1 MNQSNLNQN
10 EPKVETQNVTPQTT
24 ANEIE
29 LPKFASEEKSIGTLK
44 KDTQKSPVAML
55 ILFGILIAVIYFI
68 PIVTP
73 YFSDILDKLGISNNS
88 EIYDGIPDTDTTKDN
103 TDTKDNT
110 QKDTTEKKTY
120 TLAATETAT
129 LDKIEYT
136 AFQKEQDGAYYYINY
151 TITNKSTSTYS
162 FTTHKIFLEFYDD
175 AKTYL
180 GSTLVNT
187 PSLNANSTV
196 SVKSLANQSIYTNAT
211 TFQIVE
217 KQADEYP
224 DANLINNT
232 LTCTLNNRILTYTF
246 YNNKLTKIVDTDTYS
261 DTSTNY
267 TNTYIDAQT
276 KVNTL
281 NRVTGVNAIF
291 VPETNK
297 FTTNITIDYNIVNS
311 NLTTNDTLYY
321 VKDTSANTIKYEL
334 DALGYTCN

>member
-10 EPKVETQNVTPQTT
+10 EPKVETKNITPQTT
-24 ANEIE
+24 NEIE

-88 EIYDGIPDTDTTKDN
+88 EIYDGIQNNDTTKDN
-103 TDTKDNT
+103 TDTKDDT
-110 QKDTTEKKTY
+110 QKEPPKKKTY
-120 TLAATETAT
+120 ALAATETAT

-136 AFQKEQDGAYYYINY
+136 AFQKLQEDTYYYLSY

-180 GSTLVNT
+180 GSILVNT

-196 SVKSLANQSIYTNAT
+196 SLKSLEIGRAH
-211 TFQIVE
+211 V
-217 KQADEYP
+217 
-224 DANLINNT
+224 
-232 LTCTLNNRILTYTF
+232 
-246 YNNKLTKIVDTDTYS
+246 
-261 DTSTNY
+261 
-267 TNTYIDAQT
+267 
-276 KVNTL
+276 
-281 NRVTGVNAIF
+281 
-291 VPETNK
+291 
-297 FTTNITIDYNIVNS
+297 
-311 NLTTNDTLYY
+311 
-321 VKDTSANTIKYEL
+321 
-334 DALGYTCN
+334 

>member
-10 EPKVETQNVTPQTT
+10 EPKVETKNITPQTT
-24 ANEIE
+24 NEIE

-103 TDTKDNT
+103 TDTKDDT
-110 QKDTTEKKTY
+110 QKEPPKKKTY

-136 AFQKEQDGAYYYINY
+136 AFQKEQEDTYYYVSY

-180 GSTLVNT
+180 GSILVNT

-196 SVKSLANQSIYTNAT
+196 SVKSLVNQSIYTSAT

>member
-10 EPKVETQNVTPQTT
+10 EPRPETQNVTPQTT
-24 ANEIE
+24 NEIE

-162 FTTHKIFLEFYDD
+162 FTTHKIFLEFYDS

-196 SVKSLANQSIYTNAT
+196 SVKSLVNQSIYTSAT

-261 DTSTNY
+261 DTTTNY

>member
-10 EPKVETQNVTPQTT
+10 EPKVEAKNITPQTT
-24 ANEIE
+24 NEIE

-88 EIYDGIPDTDTTKDN
+88 EIYDGIQNTDTTKDN
-103 TDTKDNT
+103 TNTKDDT
-110 QKDTTEKKTY
+110 QKEPPKKKTY

-196 SVKSLANQSIYTNAT
+196 SIKSLVNQSIYTSAT

-232 LTCTLNNRILTYTF
+232 LTCTLNNRVLTYTF

-311 NLTTNDTLYY
+311 DLTTNDTLYY

>member
-10 EPKVETQNVTPQTT
+10 EPRPETQNATPQTT
-24 ANEIE
+24 NEIE

-120 TLAATETAT
+120 PLAATETAT

-180 GSTLVNT
+180 GSALVNT

-196 SVKSLANQSIYTNAT
+196 SVKSLVNQSIYTSAT

>member
-24 ANEIE
+24 NEIK

-180 GSTLVNT
+180 GSALVNT

-196 SVKSLANQSIYTNAT
+196 FIKSLVNQSIYTSAT

-232 LTCTLNNRILTYTF
+232 LTCTLNNRVLTYTF
-246 YNNKLTKIVDTDTYS
+246 YNNKLTKIVDADTYS

-281 NRVTGVNAIF
+281 NRVTGVNAVF

-311 NLTTNDTLYY
+311 DLTSNDTLYY

>member
-10 EPKVETQNVTPQTT
+10 EPRPETQNVTPQTT
-24 ANEIE
+24 NEIE

-110 QKDTTEKKTY
+110 QKEPVEKKTY
-120 TLAATETAT
+120 TIAATETAT

-180 GSTLVNT
+180 GSALVNT

-196 SVKSLANQSIYTNAT
+196 SVKSLVNQSIYTNAT

-232 LTCTLNNRILTYTF
+232 LTCTLNNRVLTYTF

-267 TNTYIDAQT
+267 TNTYIDSQT

>member
-10 EPKVETQNVTPQTT
+10 EPRPETQNVTPQTT
-24 ANEIE
+24 NEIE

-180 GSTLVNT
+180 GSALVNT
-187 PSLNANSTV
+187 QSLNANSTV
-196 SVKSLANQSIYTNAT
+196 SVKSLVNQSIYTSAT

-232 LTCTLNNRILTYTF
+232 LTCTLNNRVLTYTF

-321 VKDTSANTIKYEL
+321 VKDTSANTVKYEL

>member
-24 ANEIE
+24 NEIE

-88 EIYDGIPDTDTTKDN
+88 EIYDGIQNNDTTKDN
-103 TDTKDNT
+103 TDTKDDT
-110 QKDTTEKKTY
+110 QKEPQKKKTY
-120 TLAATETAT
+120 TLAATEAAT

-180 GSTLVNT
+180 GSALVNT

-196 SVKSLANQSIYTNAT
+196 SVKSLVNQSIYTSAT

>member
-10 EPKVETQNVTPQTT
+10 EPKVEAKNITPQTT
-24 ANEIE
+24 NEIE

-88 EIYDGIPDTDTTKDN
+88 EIYDGIQNTDTTKDN
-103 TDTKDNT
+103 TDTKDDT
-110 QKDTTEKKTY
+110 QKEPPKKKTY

-136 AFQKEQDGAYYYINY
+136 AFQKLQEDTYYYLSY

-180 GSTLVNT
+180 GSILVNT

-196 SVKSLANQSIYTNAT
+196 SIKSLINQSIYTSAT

-232 LTCTLNNRILTYTF
+232 LTCTLNNRVLTYTF

-311 NLTTNDTLYY
+311 NLTANDTLYY

>member
-10 EPKVETQNVTPQTT
+10 EPRPETQNVTPKTT
-24 ANEIE
+24 NEIE

-180 GSTLVNT
+180 GSALVNT

-196 SVKSLANQSIYTNAT
+196 SVKSLVNQSIYTSAT

-217 KQADEYP
+217 KQSDEYP

-232 LTCTLNNRILTYTF
+232 LTCTLNNRVLTYTF

-311 NLTTNDTLYY
+311 DLTPNDTLYY

>member
-10 EPKVETQNVTPQTT
+10 ESKVETKNITPQTT
-24 ANEIE
+24 NEIE

-88 EIYDGIPDTDTTKDN
+88 EIYDGIQNNDTTKDN
-103 TDTKDNT
+103 TDTKDDT
-110 QKDTTEKKTY
+110 QKEPPKKKTY

-136 AFQKEQDGAYYYINY
+136 TFQKLQEDTYYYLSY

-180 GSTLVNT
+180 GSILVNT

-196 SVKSLANQSIYTNAT
+196 SLKSLVNQSIYTSAT

-217 KQADEYP
+217 KQSDEYP

-232 LTCTLNNRILTYTF
+232 LTCTLNNRVLTYTF

-311 NLTTNDTLYY
+311 NLTANDTLYY

>member
-24 ANEIE
+24 NEIE

-44 KDTQKSPVAML
+44 KDTQKSPIAML

-88 EIYDGIPDTDTTKDN
+88 EIYGGIPDTDTTKDN

-180 GSTLVNT
+180 GSALVNT

-196 SVKSLANQSIYTNAT
+196 SIKSLVNQSIYTSAT

-217 KQADEYP
+217 KQSDEYP

-232 LTCTLNNRILTYTF
+232 LTCTLNNRVLTYTF

-267 TNTYIDAQT
+267 TNTYIDSQT

-311 NLTTNDTLYY
+311 DLTTNDTLYY

>member
-10 EPKVETQNVTPQTT
+10 EPKVETKNITPQTT
-24 ANEIE
+24 NEIE

-180 GSTLVNT
+180 GSALVNT

-196 SVKSLANQSIYTNAT
+196 SVKSLVNQSIYTSAT

>member
-10 EPKVETQNVTPQTT
+10 EPRPETQNVTPQTT
-24 ANEIE
+24 NEIE

-180 GSTLVNT
+180 GSALVNT

-196 SVKSLANQSIYTNAT
+196 SVKSLVNQSIYTSAT

-232 LTCTLNNRILTYTF
+232 LTCTLNNRVLTYTF

-321 VKDTSANTIKYEL
+321 VKDTSANTVKYEL

>member
-10 EPKVETQNVTPQTT
+10 EPRPETQNVTPQTT
-24 ANEIE
+24 NEIE

-180 GSTLVNT
+180 GSALVNT

-196 SVKSLANQSIYTNAT
+196 SVKSLVNQSIYTSAT

-232 LTCTLNNRILTYTF
+232 LTCTLNNRVLTYTF

-311 NLTTNDTLYY
+311 NLTANDTLYY

>member
-10 EPKVETQNVTPQTT
+10 EPKVETKNITPQTT
-24 ANEIE
+24 NEIE

-180 GSTLVNT
+180 GSALVNT

-196 SVKSLANQSIYTNAT
+196 SVKSLVNQSIYTSAT

-232 LTCTLNNRILTYTF
+232 LTCTLNNRVLTYTF

-311 NLTTNDTLYY
+311 DLTTNDTLYY

>member
-10 EPKVETQNVTPQTT
+10 EPKVETKNITPQTT
-24 ANEIE
+24 NEIE

-180 GSTLVNT
+180 GSALVNT
-187 PSLNANSTV
+187 PNLNANSTV
-196 SVKSLANQSIYTNAT
+196 SVKSLVNQSIYTSAT

>member
-10 EPKVETQNVTPQTT
+10 EPRPETPNVTPQTT
-24 ANEIE
+24 NEIE

-73 YFSDILDKLGISNNS
+73 YFNDILDKLGISNNS

-180 GSTLVNT
+180 GSALVNT

-196 SVKSLANQSIYTNAT
+196 SIKSLVNQSIYTSAT

-232 LTCTLNNRILTYTF
+232 LTCTLNNRILTYNF

-281 NRVTGVNAIF
+281 NRVTGVSAIF

-311 NLTTNDTLYY
+311 DLTPNDTLYY

>member
-10 EPKVETQNVTPQTT
+10 EPKVETKNITPQTT
-24 ANEIE
+24 NEIE

-196 SVKSLANQSIYTNAT
+196 SVKSLVNQSIYTSAT

-232 LTCTLNNRILTYTF
+232 LTCTLNNRVLTYTF

-311 NLTTNDTLYY
+311 DLTTNDTLYY

>member
-10 EPKVETQNVTPQTT
+10 EPKVEAKNITPQTT
-24 ANEIE
+24 NEIE

-88 EIYDGIPDTDTTKDN
+88 EIYDGIQNNDTTKDN
-103 TDTKDNT
+103 TDTKDDT
-110 QKDTTEKKTY
+110 QKEPPKKKTY

-136 AFQKEQDGAYYYINY
+136 AFQKLQEDTYYYLSY

-180 GSTLVNT
+180 GSILVNT

-196 SVKSLANQSIYTNAT
+196 SVKSLVNQSIYTSAT

-217 KQADEYP
+217 KQSDEYP

>member
-10 EPKVETQNVTPQTT
+10 EPKVETQNVAPQTT
-24 ANEIE
+24 NEIE

-110 QKDTTEKKTY
+110 QKEPLEKKTY

-136 AFQKEQDGAYYYINY
+136 AFQKEQAGAYYYINY

-162 FTTHKIFLEFYDD
+162 FTTHKIFLEFYDS

-180 GSTLVNT
+180 GSALVNT

-196 SVKSLANQSIYTNAT
+196 SIKSLVNQSIYTSAT

-217 KQADEYP
+217 KQSDEYP

-232 LTCTLNNRILTYTF
+232 LTCTLNNRVLTYTF
-246 YNNKLTKIVDTDTYS
+246 YNNKLTKIVDADTYS

-281 NRVTGVNAIF
+281 NRVTGVNAVF

-311 NLTTNDTLYY
+311 DLTSNDTLYY

>member
-10 EPKVETQNVTPQTT
+10 ESKVETKNITPQTT
-24 ANEIE
+24 NEIE

-88 EIYDGIPDTDTTKDN
+88 EIYDGIQNTDTTKDN
-103 TDTKDNT
+103 TDTKDDT
-110 QKDTTEKKTY
+110 QKEPPKKKTY
-120 TLAATETAT
+120 TLATTETAT

-136 AFQKEQDGAYYYINY
+136 AFQKLQEDTYYYLSY

-180 GSTLVNT
+180 GSILVNT

-196 SVKSLANQSIYTNAT
+196 SLKSLVNQSIYTSAT

-217 KQADEYP
+217 KQSDEYP

-232 LTCTLNNRILTYTF
+232 LTCTLNNRVLTYTF

>member
-10 EPKVETQNVTPQTT
+10 ESKVEAKNITPQTT
-24 ANEIE
+24 NEIE

-88 EIYDGIPDTDTTKDN
+88 EIYDGIQNNDTTKDN
-103 TDTKDNT
+103 TDTKDDT
-110 QKDTTEKKTY
+110 QKEPPKKKTY

-129 LDKIEYT
+129 IDKIEYT
-136 AFQKEQDGAYYYINY
+136 AFQKLQEDTYYYLSY
-151 TITNKSTSTYS
+151 TITNKDTSTYS

-196 SVKSLANQSIYTNAT
+196 SVKSLVNQSIYTSAT

-232 LTCTLNNRILTYTF
+232 LTCTLNNRVLTYTF

-311 NLTTNDTLYY
+311 DLTTNDTLYY

>member
-10 EPKVETQNVTPQTT
+10 EPRPEAKNITPQTT
-24 ANEIE
+24 NEIE

-73 YFSDILDKLGISNNS
+73 YFSDILDKLGISNNR
-88 EIYDGIPDTDTTKDN
+88 EIYDGIQNNDTTKDN
-103 TDTKDNT
+103 TDTKDDT
-110 QKDTTEKKTY
+110 QKEPPKKKTY

-136 AFQKEQDGAYYYINY
+136 AFQKLQEDTYYYLSY

-180 GSTLVNT
+180 GSILVNT

-196 SVKSLANQSIYTNAT
+196 SVKSLVNQSIYTSAT

>member
-88 EIYDGIPDTDTTKDN
+88 EIYDGIQNNDTTKDN

-162 FTTHKIFLEFYDD
+162 FTTHKIFLEFYDS

-196 SVKSLANQSIYTNAT
+196 SVKSLVNQSIYTSAT

>member
-10 EPKVETQNVTPQTT
+10 EPKVETKNITPQTT
-24 ANEIE
+24 NEIE
-29 LPKFASEEKSIGTLK
+29 LPKFASEEKSVGTLK

-180 GSTLVNT
+180 GSALVNT

-196 SVKSLANQSIYTNAT
+196 SVKSLVNQSIYTSAT

>member
-10 EPKVETQNVTPQTT
+10 EPRPETQNVTPQTT
-24 ANEIE
+24 NEIE

-162 FTTHKIFLEFYDD
+162 FTTHKIFLEFYDS

-196 SVKSLANQSIYTNAT
+196 SVKSLVNQSIYTSAT

>member
-10 EPKVETQNVTPQTT
+10 EPRPETQNVTPQTT
-24 ANEIE
+24 NEIE

-110 QKDTTEKKTY
+110 QKEPLEKKTY

-136 AFQKEQDGAYYYINY
+136 AFQKEQAGAYYYINY
-151 TITNKSTSTYS
+151 TMTNKSTSTYS

-180 GSTLVNT
+180 GSALVNT

-196 SVKSLANQSIYTNAT
+196 SIKSLVNQSIYTSAT

-232 LTCTLNNRILTYTF
+232 LTCTLNNRVLTYTF
-246 YNNKLTKIVDTDTYS
+246 YNNKLTKIVDADTYS

-311 NLTTNDTLYY
+311 DLTTNDTLYY

>member
-10 EPKVETQNVTPQTT
+10 EPKVETKNITPQTT
-24 ANEIE
+24 NEIE

-88 EIYDGIPDTDTTKDN
+88 EIYDGIQNTDTTKDN
-103 TDTKDNT
+103 TDTKDDT
-110 QKDTTEKKTY
+110 QKEPPKKKTY

-136 AFQKEQDGAYYYINY
+136 AFQKLQEDTYYYLSY

-180 GSTLVNT
+180 GSILVNT

-196 SVKSLANQSIYTNAT
+196 SLKSLANQSIYTSAT

-217 KQADEYP
+217 KQSDEYP

-232 LTCTLNNRILTYTF
+232 LTCTLNNRVLTYTF
-246 YNNKLTKIVDTDTYS
+246 YNNKLTKIIDTDTYS

-311 NLTTNDTLYY
+311 NLTANDTLYY

>member
-10 EPKVETQNVTPQTT
+10 EPKVETKNITPQTT
-24 ANEIE
+24 NEIE

-88 EIYDGIPDTDTTKDN
+88 EIYDGIQNTDTTKDN
-103 TDTKDNT
+103 TDTKDDT
-110 QKDTTEKKTY
+110 QKELPKKKTY

-136 AFQKEQDGAYYYINY
+136 AFQKLQEDTYYYLSY

-180 GSTLVNT
+180 GSILVNT

-196 SVKSLANQSIYTNAT
+196 SLKSLVNQSIYTSAT

-217 KQADEYP
+217 KQSDEYP

-232 LTCTLNNRILTYTF
+232 LTCTLNNRVLTYTF

-311 NLTTNDTLYY
+311 NLTPNDTLYY

>member
-10 EPKVETQNVTPQTT
+10 EPRPETQNVTPKTT
-24 ANEIE
+24 NEIE

-120 TLAATETAT
+120 TLAATETST

-136 AFQKEQDGAYYYINY
+136 AFQKEQGGANYYINY

-180 GSTLVNT
+180 GSALVNT

-196 SVKSLANQSIYTNAT
+196 SIKSLVNQSIYTSAT

-232 LTCTLNNRILTYTF
+232 LTCTLNNRVLTYTF

-267 TNTYIDAQT
+267 TNTYIDSQT

-311 NLTTNDTLYY
+311 DLTSNDTLYY

>member
-10 EPKVETQNVTPQTT
+10 EPRPETQNVTPKTT
-24 ANEIE
+24 NEIE

-136 AFQKEQDGAYYYINY
+136 AFQKEQGGANYYINY

-162 FTTHKIFLEFYDD
+162 FTTHKIFLEFYDS

-180 GSTLVNT
+180 GSALVNT

-196 SVKSLANQSIYTNAT
+196 SIKSLVNQSIYTSAT

-232 LTCTLNNRILTYTF
+232 LTCTLNNRVLTYTF

-267 TNTYIDAQT
+267 TNTYIDSQT

-311 NLTTNDTLYY
+311 DLTSNDTLYY

>member
-10 EPKVETQNVTPQTT
+10 EHKVETKNITPQTT
-24 ANEIE
+24 NEIE

-73 YFSDILDKLGISNNS
+73 YFSDILDKLGIINNS

-180 GSTLVNT
+180 GSALVNT

-196 SVKSLANQSIYTNAT
+196 SVKSLVNQSIYTSAT

>member
-10 EPKVETQNVTPQTT
+10 EPRPEAKNITPQTT
-24 ANEIE
+24 NEIE

-88 EIYDGIPDTDTTKDN
+88 EIYDGIQNNDTTKDN
-103 TDTKDNT
+103 TDTKDDT
-110 QKDTTEKKTY
+110 QKEPPKKKTY

-136 AFQKEQDGAYYYINY
+136 TFQKLQEDTYYYLSY

-180 GSTLVNT
+180 GSILVNT

-196 SVKSLANQSIYTNAT
+196 SLKSLVNQSIYTSAT

-217 KQADEYP
+217 KQSDEYP

-232 LTCTLNNRILTYTF
+232 LTCTLNNRVLTYTF

-311 NLTTNDTLYY
+311 NLTANDTLYY

>member
-10 EPKVETQNVTPQTT
+10 EPRPETQNVTPKTT
-24 ANEIE
+24 NEIE

-136 AFQKEQDGAYYYINY
+136 AFQKEQGGANYYINY

-162 FTTHKIFLEFYDD
+162 FTTHKIFLEFYDS

-180 GSTLVNT
+180 GSALVNT

-196 SVKSLANQSIYTNAT
+196 SIKSLVNQSIYTSAT

-217 KQADEYP
+217 KQSDEYP

-232 LTCTLNNRILTYTF
+232 LTCTLNNRVLTYTF

-267 TNTYIDAQT
+267 TNTYIDSQT

-281 NRVTGVNAIF
+281 NRVTGVNAVF

-311 NLTTNDTLYY
+311 DLTSNDTLYY

>member
-10 EPKVETQNVTPQTT
+10 EPRPETQNVTPQTT
-24 ANEIE
+24 NEIE

-120 TLAATETAT
+120 TLATTETAT

-180 GSTLVNT
+180 GSALVNT

-196 SVKSLANQSIYTNAT
+196 SIKSLVNQSIYTSAT

-232 LTCTLNNRILTYTF
+232 LPCTLNNRVLTYTF
-246 YNNKLTKIVDTDTYS
+246 YNNKLTKIVDADTYS

-281 NRVTGVNAIF
+281 NRVTGVNAVF

-311 NLTTNDTLYY
+311 DLTSNDTLYY

>member
-10 EPKVETQNVTPQTT
+10 EPKVETKNITPQTT
-24 ANEIE
+24 NEIE

-88 EIYDGIPDTDTTKDN
+88 EIYDGIQNTDTTKDN
-103 TDTKDNT
+103 TDTKD
-110 QKDTTEKKTY
+110 DTRKELPKKKTY

-136 AFQKEQDGAYYYINY
+136 AFQKLQEDTYYYLSY

-180 GSTLVNT
+180 GSILVNT

-196 SVKSLANQSIYTNAT
+196 SLKSLANQSIYTSAT

-217 KQADEYP
+217 KQSDEYP

-232 LTCTLNNRILTYTF
+232 LTCTLNNRVLTYTF

-291 VPETNK
+291 IPETNK

-311 NLTTNDTLYY
+311 NLTPNDTLYY

>member
-10 EPKVETQNVTPQTT
+10 EPRPETQNATPQTT
-24 ANEIE
+24 NEIE

-180 GSTLVNT
+180 GSALVNT

-196 SVKSLANQSIYTNAT
+196 SVKSLVNQSIYTSAT